1 MLTKILFT
9 IGVILVVILIFRTKT
24 SRAKSASTDSEETGS
39 SLSVKVVTIIV
50 IVLLMAISSAIFF
63 FQYQADNRIV
73 NIRVVS
79 ADGTSTDYQAR
90 QKSIKGRQFTT
101 LDDRMIT
108 LGESDRI
115 EMDGQ

>member
-9 IGVILVVILIFRTKT
+9 ISVVLLVIFIF
-24 SRAKSASTDSEETGS
+24 RAKSTRAQPVSDESTETGG
-39 SLSVKVVTIIV
+39 SLSVRTVSMLI
-50 IVLLMAISSAIFF
+50 IVLLLVISSAIFV
-63 FQYQADNRIV
+63 FQYKTDNRIV
-73 NIRVVS
+73 NIRVI
-79 ADGTSTDYQAR
+79 STDGSSTHYQAL

-101 LDDRMIT
+101 LDERMIT

>member
-9 IGVILVVILIFRTKT
+9 IGVILVVILVFRTKANR
-24 SRAKSASTDSEETGS
+24 SQSTPTDPDEAIG

-50 IVLLMAISSAIFF
+50 IVLLMGISSTIFF

-73 NIRVVS
+73 NIRVIS
-79 ADGTSTDYQAR
+79 ADGESTQYQAR
-90 QKSIKGRQFTT
+90 QKSIKGRQFMT
-101 LDDRMIT
+101 LDERMIT

-115 EMDGQ
+115 EMNGQ